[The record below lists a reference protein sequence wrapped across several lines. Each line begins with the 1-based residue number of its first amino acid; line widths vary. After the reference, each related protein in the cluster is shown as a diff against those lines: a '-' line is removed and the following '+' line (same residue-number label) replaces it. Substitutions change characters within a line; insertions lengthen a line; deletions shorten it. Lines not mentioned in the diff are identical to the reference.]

1 LHAFFE
7 SLLAVLNDILLYSK
21 ADAGA
26 IDLDNVP
33 FNLNNMVEDVLQ
45 FVSSS
50 VPADQEIDVTSL
62 VRLDVPL
69 FLMGDVSRLR
79 QILLNLLSNAVKFTK
94 FGEVSLEVS
103 MVTEFPLVLKFSV
116 NDTGIGISEADQ
128 RKLFTP
134 FSQADATIT
143 RQYGGT
149 GLGLAICKQLVKL
162 FDGELSVQS
171 MIGRGS
177 TFCFTAKFA
186 VDASVAKRSL
196 VDALALNYDV
206 TTLKGVRVL
215 IIDDNATNCMAIEAL
230 LGQFGCRT
238 QAAPTGQDGLDCAR
252 IAALK
257 GEPFEVVLL
266 DYHMPRMSGVEV
278 ARALAQRKLTPKII
292 VLANI
297 VDGKVAQ
304 EPNILAVCSK
314 PLRRGQLIQVVA
326 SVLTSPASVVKSKQ
340 FSDESHRRGGN
351 EGCSLDGVCV
361 LVAEDNNTNR
371 DVLSLL
377 LQQERCRVI
386 EAVNGVDALDKM
398 NDQAQVVLMDVHM
411 PLLDGVSAAIL
422 LKKARPLIPIIFLT
436 ADVTAE
442 TEDKCNAAGAYAIL
456 NKPANKTAIVSTI
469 LAALGGAKK
478 SPLTQH
484 SISRCLVVDDNKT
497 NLMFAGHLVRKVCGQ
512 DVIVVLADSGEAAI
526 ESVRK
531 QCPDLILM
539 DVKMPGMNGIE
550 AARKIREMQ
559 LSQSLT
565 IVAVTGLD
573 DSATVRECRDV
584 GMDSV
589 LTKPLSE
596 QHLHHLVASFGSTRS
611 KLSSPNLGQGSID
624 VDDGSTC
631 DLDADFRKQLLD
643 DWRVSSMEQLHSMQD
658 LLPRSEWKSLQ
669 DVAHSLKGSSA
680 QLGAKTVSQ
689 LALKIERACRSG
701 APNVSEIRSALEELD
716 KSLSFTFVH
725 FGLCGNVQKI

>member
-1 LHAFFE
+1 
-7 SLLAVLNDILLYSK
+7 
-21 ADAGA
+21 
-26 IDLDNVP
+26 
-33 FNLNNMVEDVLQ
+33 VLQ

-50 VPADQEIDVTSL
+50 VPGDQEIDVTSL

-162 FDGELSVQS
+162 FDGELAVQS

-177 TFCFTAKFA
+177 TFFFTAKFA
-186 VDASVAKRSL
+186 VDSNVAKRSM
-196 VDALALNYDV
+196 VDALALSVDV
-206 TTLKGVRVL
+206 GVLKDVRVL

-238 QAAPTGQDGLDCAR
+238 QAARTGQDGLDCAR

-278 ARALAQRKLTPKII
+278 ARSLAERNLTPKII

-297 VDGKVAQ
+297 VDGRVAQ

-314 PLRRGQLIQVVA
+314 PLRRGQLVQVVS
-326 SVLTSPASVVKSKQ
+326 SVLTVPASVVKSKQ
-340 FSDESHRRGGN
+340 FSDESHARVGN
-351 EGCSLDGVCV
+351 EGSSLDGVCV

-377 LQQERCRVI
+377 LQQEHCRVI

-398 NDQAQVVLMDVHM
+398 VDQAQVVLMDVHM
-411 PLLDGVSAAIL
+411 PLLDGVSAAML
-422 LKKARPLIPIIFLT
+422 LKKARPLLPVIFLT

-456 NKPANKTAIVSTI
+456 NKPANKTAIVATI
-469 LAALGGAKK
+469 LAALGRTKK
-478 SPLTQH
+478 SPMAQH

-512 DVIVVLADSGEAAI
+512 HVNVVLADCGEAAI
-526 ESVRK
+526 ESVREH
-531 QCPDLILM
+531 CPDLILM

-559 LSQSLT
+559 LPQSVT

-573 DSATVRECRDV
+573 DSATIRECREA
-584 GMDSV
+584 GMESL

-596 QHLHHLVASFGSTRS
+596 HQLHRLVGSLGSAR
-611 KLSSPNLGQGSID
+611 KNPSSPDLGHEAVV
-624 VDDGSTC
+624 VDDALTC
-631 DLDADFRKQLLD
+631 ELDAGFRKQLLD
-643 DWRVSSMEQLHSMQD
+643 EWKLSSMEQVRSMQD
-658 LLPRSEWKSLQ
+658 LLPRSDWRALH
-669 DVAHSLKGSSA
+669 DIAHSLKGSSA

-689 LALKIERACRSG
+689 LALKLERMCRSG
-701 APNVSEIRSALEELD
+701 APDVSEVRSTLENLG
-716 KSLSFTFVH
+716 KSVSLTLAH
-725 FGLCGNVQKI
+725 FGLCVDLQKI